1 MENTE
6 NGVRYRASARA
17 FVGNYVLAAGLVVLS
32 FLVGSRFDLGES
44 QILIYVLFWSAA
56 AILASESLVQGILK
70 QYKVSGSEVVKI
82 EGVLRKK
89 RHSIPHQSVGQV
101 KVSKGILGRLL
112 NYGTVE
118 VEGQNENNTIV
129 MRHVHDPDEIRRII
143 RHKIDSY
150 KVTPG
155 KRATKRGEEPEDADE
170 DIEGDAEEE

>member
-1 MENTE
+1 MKTTE

-17 FVGNYVLAAGLVVLS
+17 FMGNYLIAVGLVVLS
-32 FLVGSRFDLGES
+32 FLVGSRIDLGEN
-44 QILIYVLFWSAA
+44 QVFIYVVFWSAA
-56 AILASESLVQGILK
+56 LVLSAESLIQGVFK

-82 EGVLRKK
+82 EGLLQKK

-118 VEGQNENNTIV
+118 VEGQNESNTII
-129 MRHVHDPDEIRRII
+129 MKHVHDPDEIRRII

-150 KVTPG
+150 KVAPG
-155 KRATKRGEEPEDADE
+155 KRAAAKREEDSNEDE
-170 DIEGDAEEE
+170 STEEE